1 MGKFKV
7 QGSKF
12 EATKARRHTGRRDQG
27 GSGVEARRAFTLV
40 EMLVVI
46 AIIALLLAALLPAFS
61 SVRTQAKITD
71 TSAKFRALDTGLRTF
86 QAESAIGGALPPS
99 SSDGPNRQMIANPKN
114 PPETPA
120 TVRVAGAHL
129 LVHAMIGADGLGT
142 PGFRDVSRETPRLGL
157 WSDDT
162 HKRTNPDGIYAIGD
176 DGKEKFPRYGG
187 AGYVDEKLKSEAK
200 SIQELVNT
208 GKVLLLPTEDNP
220 AINERMFLDPWDH
233 PILYYRA
240 NPSLIRM
247 TAGEDKPG
255 VYWQEDNSLLTGS
268 LGGAVS
274 PERGLDFGQGMSP
287 ARQGAPPT
295 NHAIADAAGEAP
307 NGQPDQVAEIL
318 ARDALVGTFFRFIID
333 PSVKARP
340 TPVNKDSYLLISA
353 GADSRYG
360 TGDDVVNWTK
370 KTD

>member
-1 MGKFKV
+1 MKFKV
-7 QGSKF
+7 Q
-12 EATKARRHTGRRDQG
+12 
-27 GSGVEARRAFTLV
+27 RAFTLV

-46 AIIALLLAALLPAFS
+46 AIIALLLAALLPAFA
-61 SVRTQAKITD
+61 SVRNQAKVTD
-71 TSAKFRALDTGLRTF
+71 TAARFRALDTGIRTF

-99 SSDGPNRQMIANPKN
+99 SSDGPNRQEIADPRSTN
-114 PPETPA
+114 A
-120 TVRVAGAHL
+120 GDRIRVAGAQL
-129 LVHAMIGADGLGT
+129 LVHAMVGADGLGT
-142 PGFRDVSRETPRLGL
+142 PGFKDVTRGTGNNPGRGI

-162 HKRTNPDGIYAIGD
+162 HKATTAGTEGIYAIGD

-208 GKVLLLPTEDNP
+208 GKVLQLAGGTNP
-220 AINERMFLDPWDH
+220 ANNERMFLDPWDH

-247 TAGEDKPG
+247 TAGNDKPG
-255 VYWQEDNSLLTGS
+255 IYWQEDNSILTGS
-268 LGGAVS
+268 VDGAESDLGV
-274 PERGLDFGQGMSP
+274 DFGQGVENN
-287 ARQGAPPT
+287 AL
-295 NHAIADAAGEAP
+295 HAIKGARSPEPSGVVDAVALFLADT
-307 NGQPDQVAEIL
+307 QYDRTF
-318 ARDALVGTFFRFIID
+318 ARYIVD
-333 PSVKARP
+333 PSVKARL

-353 GADSRYG
+353 GPDSRYG